1 MSLSVRCS
9 LISNCFI
16 MRSILI
22 VEDDL
27 TFSRILKAWFNRRQ
41 FAADTAVNGSEVRKK
56 INENVPDVVICDL
69 RLPGENG
76 ISILEWIKK
85 EYPQVVVIMMTGYA
99 DIQSAVMAMKLGA
112 YDYIPKPFNPEELFI
127 KINEAF
133 LPKKSNENKQNG
145 EADSGEESYSYIKGT
160 SEPYAKLYN
169 HIDLVAPTPLSVLIT
184 GESGVGKEH
193 TARLIHQ
200 KSERADGPFIAVDC
214 GVISKELAAS
224 DFFGHIKGAFTGAIT
239 NKTGYFLRA
248 DKGTLFLDEIGN
260 LSIDIQTQLLRVLQ
274 EKKIKP
280 VGSEKEIDVD
290 IRLITAT
297 NEDID
302 FAVNNG
308 YFRSDLYHR
317 ISEFLINVPSLRQCK
332 EDLPMFLDFFLK
344 ESNKYLNKNILG
356 FTPEALDY
364 LKNYEWLGNIRELK
378 NIINRLTLL
387 ASGDYITA
395 DIIPQHFKTPKLEDD
410 LFNESE
416 RKKIEDALMVSKSNL
431 AKTAGLLNMDAKVLY
446 NKIKFYKISI

>member
-1 MSLSVRCS
+1 
-9 LISNCFI
+9 

-27 TFSRILKAWFNRRQ
+27 TFSRILKAWFARRN
-41 FAADTAVNGSEVRKK
+41 FLVDTAVNGSEVRKK
-56 INENVPDVVICDL
+56 ITENVPDLVICDL
-69 RLPGENG
+69 KLPGENG

-85 EYPQVVVIMMTGYA
+85 EYSHVVVIMMTGYA
-99 DIQSAVMAMKLGA
+99 DIQSAVMAMRLGA

-133 LPKKSNENKQNG
+133 QPKESKDKQLGENPSELVSAYNF
-145 EADSGEESYSYIKGT
+145 IKGT
-160 SEPYAKLYN
+160 SDNYKKLYEY
-169 HIDLVAPTPLSVLIT
+169 IDLVSPTKLSVLIT

-193 TARLIHQ
+193 TARFIHQ
-200 KSERADGPFIAVDC
+200 KSDRAEGPFIAVDC

-224 DFFGHIKGAFTGAIT
+224 DFFGHVKGAFTGAIG

-260 LSIDIQTQLLRVLQ
+260 LPVDIQAQLLRVLQ

-290 IRLITAT
+290 IRIITAT

-317 ISEFLINVPSLRQCK
+317 ISEFIIQVPSLRESKQ
-332 EDLPMFLDFFLK
+332 DLKQFFDFFLK
-344 ESNKYLNKNILG
+344 ESNQYLNKNVLG
-356 FTPEALDY
+356 FTPEALEI
-364 LKNYEWLGNIRELK
+364 LTNYEWPGNVRELK

-387 ASGDYITA
+387 TSGEYISE
-395 DIIPQHFKTPKLEDD
+395 DIIPQHFKVNQPEDNS
-410 LFNESE
+410 LNEAE
-416 RKKIEDALMVSKSNL
+416 RRKIEEALSVTKNNL
-431 AKTAGLLNMDAKVLY
+431 AKAADILNIDAKILY
-446 NKIKFYKISI
+446 NKIKQYKITV

>member
-1 MSLSVRCS
+1 
-9 LISNCFI
+9 

-27 TFSRILKAWFNRRQ
+27 TFSRILKAWFARRN
-41 FAADTAVNGSEVRKK
+41 FLVDTAVNGSEVRKK
-56 INENVPDVVICDL
+56 ITENVPDLVICDL
-69 RLPGENG
+69 KLPGENG

-85 EYPQVVVIMMTGYA
+85 EYSHVVVIMMTGYA

-133 LPKKSNENKQNG
+133 QPKESKDKQQLGENSSELVNT
-145 EADSGEESYSYIKGT
+145 YNFIKGT
-160 SEPYAKLYN
+160 SDNYKKLYEY
-169 HIDLVAPTPLSVLIT
+169 IDLVSPTKLSVLIT
-184 GESGVGKEH
+184 GDSGVGKEH
-193 TARLIHQ
+193 TARFIHQ
-200 KSERADGPFIAVDC
+200 KSDRAEGPFIAVDC

-224 DFFGHIKGAFTGAIT
+224 DFFGHVKGAFTGAIG

-260 LSIDIQTQLLRVLQ
+260 LPVDIQAQLLRVLQ

-290 IRLITAT
+290 VRIITAT

-317 ISEFLINVPSLRQCK
+317 ISEFIIQVPSLRESKQ
-332 EDLPMFLDFFLK
+332 DLKQFFDFFLK
-344 ESNKYLNKNILG
+344 ESNQYLNKNVLG
-356 FTPEALDY
+356 FTPEALEI
-364 LKNYEWLGNIRELK
+364 LTNYEWPGNVRELK

-387 ASGDYITA
+387 TSGEYISE
-395 DIIPQHFKTPKLEDD
+395 DIIPQHFKVHQPEDNS
-410 LFNESE
+410 LNEAE
-416 RKKIEDALMVSKSNL
+416 RRKIEEALSITKNNL
-431 AKTAGLLNMDAKVLY
+431 AKAADILNIDAKILY
-446 NKIKFYKISI
+446 NKIKQYKITV